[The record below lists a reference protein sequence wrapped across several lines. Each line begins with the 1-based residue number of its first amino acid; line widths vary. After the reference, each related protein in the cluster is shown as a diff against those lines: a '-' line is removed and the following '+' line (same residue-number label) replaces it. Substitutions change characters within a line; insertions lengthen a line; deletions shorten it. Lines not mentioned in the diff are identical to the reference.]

1 MNRLIPFLVL
11 LLCCA
16 AARGQ
21 SAPDT
26 LQLLR
31 SEKVYF
37 DFARWELRP
46 EGDRLLVALADSLGE
61 AEGLRIYITAHT
73 DSIGTGAANEQLSRK
88 RAASVREKLLQSGL
102 PDSVIRITAYGERR
116 PAAANETEE
125 GRQANRRATVDVFQ
139 VLPLTRLHVEVVA
152 AGSGDPLPA
161 ELILHSRD
169 FRDTLTTGE
178 DGKLTYTLRAPL
190 IMGID
195 AFATGYFFETS
206 MQKVPA
212 RPEHHVRIEL
222 RRAEAGEKAD
232 LANLYFVGNQAVLLP
247 RSEPE
252 LPKILRFVRLNDNLT
267 FEIAGHVNYPNTPP
281 VGEDSWEY
289 ELSVRRAKLV
299 YDYLLANGIPPDRIS
314 YQGYGNWEMRYPY
327 ARSEKE
333 QELNRRVEIRV
344 LE

>member
-1 MNRLIPFLVL
+1 MNRLILLFSF

-16 AARGQ
+16 SLPAQ
-21 SAPDT
+21 SASDT
-26 LQLLR
+26 LQLLG

-46 EGDRLLVALADSLGE
+46 EGDSLLAALTDSLE
-61 AEGLRIYITAHT
+61 EVENLRVYITAHT

-88 RAASVREKLLQSGL
+88 RAASVRDQLLRSGL
-102 PDSVIRITAYGERR
+102 PDSLIRITTYGERR

-125 GRQANRRATVDVFQ
+125 GRQANRRATIDIFRL
-139 VLPLTRLHVEVVA
+139 LPLTRLHIKVVE

-169 FRDTLTTGE
+169 FRDTLATGE
-178 DGKLTYTLRAPL
+178 DGKLTYAVRAPL
-190 IMGID
+190 VMGVD
-195 AFATGYFFETS
+195 AFAAGYFFETS
-206 MQKVPA
+206 MQKIPD

-222 RRAEAGEKAD
+222 RKAEAGEKAD

-252 LPKILRFVRLNDNLT
+252 LPKILRFVRLNEDRT
-267 FEIAGHVNYPNTPP
+267 FEIAGHVNYPNSPP
-281 VGEDSWEY
+281 VTEDSWEY
-289 ELSVRRAKLV
+289 DLSVRRAKLI
-299 YDYLLANGIPPDRIS
+299 YDYLLQNGVSPDRVS
-314 YQGYGNWEMRYPY
+314 YRGYGNWEMRYPH
-327 ARSEKE
+327 ARSEQE